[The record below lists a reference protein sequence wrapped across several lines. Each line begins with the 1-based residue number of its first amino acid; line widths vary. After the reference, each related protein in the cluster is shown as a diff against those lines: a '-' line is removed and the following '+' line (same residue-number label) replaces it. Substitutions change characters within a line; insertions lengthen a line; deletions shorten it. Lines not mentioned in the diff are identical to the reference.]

1 MRDLTNQIIIVI
13 DKLFDYSTVQHCML
27 KKLLSCAVFL
37 LLLSAAGCGQKQIML
52 MNAPLDTGDKVDYPP
67 SDEELLTSKSFV
79 AFLPVQY
86 AENLSRYH
94 KALSVSFVQSVL
106 EEYGDLKIIDDIR
119 VSRALNRSEFA
130 KLNDDLKRSKL
141 RRFEDELVKKTV
153 ELGKWLRVRYIVLM
167 RVQPSPEKVDS
178 NDWSTYIRFRIIRVE
193 DPVKNELNHEFTF
206 IFSESNDIWEEL
218 GNLVRGRFPLSGFII
233 ESRANR
239 AYVRINIGRKNRIK
253 DEQECKI
260 FRRVRKKIKGSNG
273 GTISSYE
280 VDRIGQLQLF
290 RVQEDFSWGK
300 VPSKF
305 REVIR
310 QGDAVRCY

>member
-1 MRDLTNQIIIVI
+1 
-13 DKLFDYSTVQHCML
+13 ML
-27 KKLLSCAVFL
+27 KYLLFGAFFL
-37 LLLSAAGCGQKQIML
+37 LLHFSTGCGKKQIML
-52 MNAPLDTGDKVDYPP
+52 MNAPLDTGDKVPLPP
-67 SDEELLTSKSFV
+67 TDEELLTPKSFV
-79 AFLPVQY
+79 AFIPVQY
-86 AENLSRYH
+86 SENLSRYH
-94 KALSVSFVQSVL
+94 KALSVNFLQSVL
-106 EEYGDLKIIDDIR
+106 EEHGDLKIIDDVRIR
-119 VSRALNRSEFA
+119 RALNRSEFS
-130 KLNDDLKRSKL
+130 KLNADLKRGKL
-141 RRFEDELVKKTV
+141 RRIEDEMVKQTV

-167 RVQPSPEKVDS
+167 RVQPSPEKVDT

-206 IFSESNDIWEEL
+206 VFSESNEIWEEL
-218 GNLVRGRFPLSGFII
+218 GSLVRGRFPLSGFII

-260 FRRVRKKIKGSNG
+260 FRRIQRNIKGSNG
-273 GTISSYE
+273 R
-280 VDRIGQLQLF
+280 RIYSVEFDKIGLLQLF

>member
-1 MRDLTNQIIIVI
+1 MDHTNQIIIVI
-13 DKLFDYSTVQHCML
+13 DKLFDFSTFQLCML

-67 SDEELLTSKSFV
+67 SEEELLTSKSFV

-119 VSRALNRSEFA
+119 VNRALNRSEFA
-130 KLNDDLKRSKL
+130 KLNADLKQSKL
-141 RRFEDELVKKTV
+141 RRFEDELVKQTV

-260 FRRVRKKIKGSNG
+260 FRRVRKKIKRSNG

-280 VDRIGQLQLF
+280 VDRKGQLQLF

>member
-1 MRDLTNQIIIVI
+1 
-13 DKLFDYSTVQHCML
+13 
-27 KKLLSCAVFL
+27 
-37 LLLSAAGCGQKQIML
+37 
-52 MNAPLDTGDKVDYPP
+52 MNAPLDTGDTVDHPP
-67 SDEELLTSKSFV
+67 SEEELLTSKSFV

-119 VSRALNRSEFA
+119 VSRALNRSEFS
-130 KLNDDLKRSKL
+130 KLNADLKKSKL
-141 RRFEDELVKKTV
+141 RRFEDNLVKQTV

-218 GNLVRGRFPLSGFII
+218 GSLVRGRFPLSGFII

-260 FRRVRKKIKGSNG
+260 FRRVHKKIKGSNG
-273 GTISSYE
+273 NTISSYG
-280 VDRIGQLQLF
+280 VNRIGQLQLF

-305 REVIR
+305 REAIR

>member
-1 MRDLTNQIIIVI
+1 
-13 DKLFDYSTVQHCML
+13 ML
-27 KKLLSCAVFL
+27 KNLLSCAVFL
-37 LLLSAAGCGQKQIML
+37 LLLSVAGCGQKQIML
-52 MNAPLDTGDKVDYPP
+52 MNAPLDTGDKVPLPP
-67 SDEELLTSKSFV
+67 TDEELLTSKSFV

-119 VSRALNRSEFA
+119 ISRALNRSEFT
-130 KLNDDLKRSKL
+130 KLNADLQRSKL
-141 RRFEDELVKKTV
+141 RRIEDELVKQTV

-167 RVQPSPEKVDS
+167 RVQLSPEKVDS

-218 GNLVRGRFPLSGFII
+218 GSLVRGRFPLSGFII

-239 AYVRINIGRKNRIK
+239 SYVRINIGRKNRIK

-260 FRRVRKKIKGSNG
+260 FRRVRKKIKRSNG

-280 VDRIGQLQLF
+280 VDRKGQLQLF

-300 VPSKF
+300 VPSKY

>member
-1 MRDLTNQIIIVI
+1 M
-13 DKLFDYSTVQHCML
+13 
-27 KKLLSCAVFL
+27 
-37 LLLSAAGCGQKQIML
+37 
-52 MNAPLDTGDKVDYPP
+52 
-67 SDEELLTSKSFV
+67 
-79 AFLPVQY
+79 
-86 AENLSRYH
+86 
-94 KALSVSFVQSVL
+94 QSVL

-119 VSRALNRSEFA
+119 VNRALNRSEFA
-130 KLNDDLKRSKL
+130 QLNADLKQSKL
-141 RRFEDELVKKTV
+141 RRFEDDLVKQTI

-218 GNLVRGRFPLSGFII
+218 GSLVRGRFPLSGFII

>member
-1 MRDLTNQIIIVI
+1 
-13 DKLFDYSTVQHCML
+13 
-27 KKLLSCAVFL
+27 
-37 LLLSAAGCGQKQIML
+37 

-67 SDEELLTSKSFV
+67 SEEELSTPKSFV
-79 AFLPVQY
+79 AFLPVQF

-119 VSRALNRSEFA
+119 VSRALSRSEFA
-130 KLNDDLKRSKL
+130 KLNADLNKSKL
-141 RRFEDELVKKTV
+141 RRFEDDLVKQTV

-218 GNLVRGRFPLSGFII
+218 GSLVRGRFPLSGFII

-273 GTISSYE
+273 NIISSYG
-280 VDRIGQLQLF
+280 VNRKGQLQLF

>member
-1 MRDLTNQIIIVI
+1 
-13 DKLFDYSTVQHCML
+13 ML
-27 KKLLSCAVFL
+27 KKFLSCSVFL
-37 LLLSAAGCGQKQIML
+37 LLLSVAGCGQKQIML
-52 MNAPLDTGDKVDYPP
+52 MNAPLDKGDKVDYPP
-67 SDEELLTSKSFV
+67 SEEELLTSKSFV

-130 KLNDDLKRSKL
+130 KLNADLERSKL
-141 RRFEDELVKKTV
+141 RRFEDDLVKQTV

-167 RVQPSPEKVDS
+167 RVQLSPEKVDS

-218 GNLVRGRFPLSGFII
+218 GSLVRGRFPLSGFII

-260 FRRVRKKIKGSNG
+260 FRRVRKKIKRSNG

-280 VDRIGQLQLF
+280 VDRKGQLQLF

-300 VPSKF
+300 VPSKY

>member
-1 MRDLTNQIIIVI
+1 
-13 DKLFDYSTVQHCML
+13 ML
-27 KKLLSCAVFL
+27 RKFLLCAVFL
-37 LLLSAAGCGQKQIML
+37 LLLSASGCGKKQIML
-52 MNAPLDTGDKVDYPP
+52 MNAPLDTGDKVPLPP
-67 SDEELLTSKSFV
+67 TDEELLTSKSFV

-119 VSRALNRSEFA
+119 VRRALSRSEFSR
-130 KLNDDLKRSKL
+130 LKTNLRQSKL
-141 RRFEDELVKKTV
+141 RRFEDELVKQTV

-167 RVQPSPEKVDS
+167 RVQLSPEKVDS

-218 GNLVRGRFPLSGFII
+218 GSLVRGRFPLSGFII

-260 FRRVRKKIKGSNG
+260 FRRVRKKIKRSNG

-280 VDRIGQLQLF
+280 VDRKGQLQLF

-300 VPSKF
+300 VPSKY
-305 REVIR
+305 REVVR

>member
-1 MRDLTNQIIIVI
+1 
-13 DKLFDYSTVQHCML
+13 
-27 KKLLSCAVFL
+27 
-37 LLLSAAGCGQKQIML
+37 
-52 MNAPLDTGDKVDYPP
+52 
-67 SDEELLTSKSFV
+67 
-79 AFLPVQY
+79 
-86 AENLSRYH
+86 
-94 KALSVSFVQSVL
+94 
-106 EEYGDLKIIDDIR
+106 
-119 VSRALNRSEFA
+119 
-130 KLNDDLKRSKL
+130 
-141 RRFEDELVKKTV
+141 
-153 ELGKWLRVRYIVLM
+153 M
-167 RVQPSPEKVDS
+167 RVQPSPEKVDA

-218 GNLVRGRFPLSGFII
+218 GSLVRGRFPLSGFII
-233 ESRANR
+233 ESRAKR

-260 FRRVRKKIKGSNG
+260 FRRIRKNIKGSNG
-273 GTISSYE
+273 H
-280 VDRIGQLQLF
+280 RIFSIEFDKIGLLQLF

>member
-1 MRDLTNQIIIVI
+1 
-13 DKLFDYSTVQHCML
+13 ML
-27 KKLLSCAVFL
+27 KKFLSCTVFL
-37 LLLSAAGCGQKQIML
+37 LLLSVAGCGQKQIML
-52 MNAPLDTGDKVDYPP
+52 MNAPLDKGDKVDYPP
-67 SDEELLTSKSFV
+67 SEEELLTSKSFV

-130 KLNDDLKRSKL
+130 KLNADLERSKL
-141 RRFEDELVKKTV
+141 RRFEDDLVKQTV

-167 RVQPSPEKVDS
+167 RVQLSPEKVDS

-218 GNLVRGRFPLSGFII
+218 GSLVRGRFPLSGFII

-260 FRRVRKKIKGSNG
+260 FRRVRKKIKRSNG

-280 VDRIGQLQLF
+280 VDRKGQLQLF

-300 VPSKF
+300 VPSKY

>member
-1 MRDLTNQIIIVI
+1 
-13 DKLFDYSTVQHCML
+13 
-27 KKLLSCAVFL
+27 
-37 LLLSAAGCGQKQIML
+37 
-52 MNAPLDTGDKVDYPP
+52 MNAPLDTGDKVPLPP
-67 SDEELLTSKSFV
+67 TDEELLTSKSFV

-119 VSRALNRSEFA
+119 VNRALNRSEFT
-130 KLNDDLKRSKL
+130 KLNAELQRSKL
-141 RRFEDELVKKTV
+141 RRFEDDLVKQTV

-305 REVIR
+305 RKGIR

>member
-1 MRDLTNQIIIVI
+1 
-13 DKLFDYSTVQHCML
+13 ML

-37 LLLSAAGCGQKQIML
+37 LLLSVAGCGKKQIML

-67 SDEELLTSKSFV
+67 SEEELLTSKSFV

-106 EEYGDLKIIDDIR
+106 EEYGDLNIIDDIR

-130 KLNDDLKRSKL
+130 KLNADLERSKL
-141 RRFEDELVKKTV
+141 RRFEDDLVKQTV

-167 RVQPSPEKVDS
+167 RVQLSPEKVDS

-233 ESRANR
+233 ESRASR

-253 DEQECKI
+253 NEQECTI
-260 FRRVRKKIKGSNG
+260 FRRVPKKIKRSNG

-280 VDRIGQLQLF
+280 VDRKGQLQLF

>member
-1 MRDLTNQIIIVI
+1 
-13 DKLFDYSTVQHCML
+13 ML
-27 KKLLSCAVFL
+27 KKFLSCTVFL
-37 LLLSAAGCGQKQIML
+37 LLLSVAGCGQKQIML
-52 MNAPLDTGDKVDYPP
+52 MNAPLDKGDKVDYPP
-67 SDEELLTSKSFV
+67 SEEELLTSKSFV

-130 KLNDDLKRSKL
+130 KLNADLERSKL
-141 RRFEDELVKKTV
+141 RRFEDDLVKQTV

-167 RVQPSPEKVDS
+167 RVQLSPEKVDS

-218 GNLVRGRFPLSGFII
+218 GDLVRGRFPLSGFII

-260 FRRVRKKIKGSNG
+260 FRRVRKKIKRSNG

-280 VDRIGQLQLF
+280 VDRKGQLQLF

-300 VPSKF
+300 VPSKY

>member
-1 MRDLTNQIIIVI
+1 MDLTNQIIIVI
-13 DKLFDYSTVQHCML
+13 KRLLDKHTFQHYML
-27 KKLLSCAVFL
+27 KKILFSVAFFGLLWT
-37 LLLSAAGCGQKQIML
+37 AGCGKKQVML
-52 MNAPLDTGDKVDYPP
+52 MNAPLDTGDKVPLPP
-67 SDEELLTSKSFV
+67 TDEELLTPKSFV
-79 AFLPVQY
+79 AFIPAQF

-94 KALSVSFVQSVL
+94 KSLSLSFVQSVL
-106 EEYGDLKIIDDIR
+106 EEHGDLKIIDDVR
-119 VSRALNRSEFA
+119 VIRALNSSEFA
-130 KLNDDLKRSKL
+130 KLKSDLTRSNLRRIEDDLIKQ
-141 RRFEDELVKKTV
+141 TV

-167 RVQPSPEKVDS
+167 RVQPSPEKVDV

-218 GNLVRGRFPLSGFII
+218 GSLVRGRFPLSGFII

-239 AYVRINIGRKNRIK
+239 TYVRINIGRKNRIK

-260 FRRVRKKIKGSNG
+260 FRRIRKNITGSNG
-273 GTISSYE
+273 RRISSLE
-280 VDRIGQLQLF
+280 FDKIGLLQLF

>member
-1 MRDLTNQIIIVI
+1 MDHTNQIIIVI
-13 DKLFDYSTVQHCML
+13 KKLFDKSTVLHSML
-27 KKLLSCAVFL
+27 KKFLFGAVFL
-37 LLLSAAGCGQKQIML
+37 LLISSAGCGQKQIML
-52 MNAPLDTGDKVDYPP
+52 MNAPLDTGDKVPLPP
-67 SDEELLTSKSFV
+67 TDEELLTPKSFV
-79 AFLPVQY
+79 AFIPVQY

-106 EEYGDLKIIDDIR
+106 EEHGDLKIIDDVR
-119 VSRALNRSEFA
+119 VSRALNRSEFT
-130 KLNDDLKRSKL
+130 KLNADLQRSKF
-141 RRFEDELVKKTV
+141 RRIEDELVKQTV

-167 RVQPSPEKVDS
+167 RVQPSPEKVDA

-218 GNLVRGRFPLSGFII
+218 GSLVRGRFPLSGFII
-233 ESRANR
+233 ESRAKR

-260 FRRVRKKIKGSNG
+260 FRRIRKNIKGSNG
-273 GTISSYE
+273 RRISSIE
-280 VDRIGQLQLF
+280 FDKIGQLQLF

-300 VPSKF
+300 VSSKF

>member
-1 MRDLTNQIIIVI
+1 
-13 DKLFDYSTVQHCML
+13 ML
-27 KKLLSCAVFL
+27 KKLLSYAAFL
-37 LLLSAAGCGQKQIML
+37 LILSLSGCGQKQIML
-52 MNAPLDTGDKVDYPP
+52 MNAPLDTGDKVPLPP
-67 SDEELLTSKSFV
+67 TDEELLTSKSFV

-119 VSRALNRSEFA
+119 VSRALNRSEFLR
-130 KLNDDLKRSKL
+130 LNSDLNQSKL
-141 RRFEDELVKKTV
+141 RRFEDDLVKQTV

-167 RVQPSPEKVDS
+167 RVQPSPEKVDP

-239 AYVRINIGRKNRIK
+239 AYVRINIGRKNRII

-273 GTISSYE
+273 STISSYG
-280 VDRIGQLQLF
+280 VNKIGQLKLF

-305 REVIR
+305 REAIR

>member
-1 MRDLTNQIIIVI
+1 
-13 DKLFDYSTVQHCML
+13 ML
-27 KKLLSCAVFL
+27 I
-37 LLLSAAGCGQKQIML
+37 LSAAGCGEKQVML
-52 MNAPLDTGDKVDYPP
+52 MNAPLDTGDKVPLPP
-67 SDEELLTSKSFV
+67 TDEELLTSKSFV
-79 AFLPVQY
+79 AFLPVQF

-94 KALSVSFVQSVL
+94 KTLSVSFVQSVL

-119 VSRALNRSEFA
+119 VSRALNRSDFV
-130 KLNDDLKRSKL
+130 KLNSDLKQSKL
-141 RRFEDELVKKTV
+141 RRFEDDLIKQTV

-167 RVQPSPEKVDS
+167 RVQPSPEKVDP

-218 GNLVRGRFPLSGFII
+218 GSLVRGRFPLSGFII

-273 GTISSYE
+273 STISSYE
-280 VDRIGQLQLF
+280 VNKIGKLRLF

-305 REVIR
+305 REAIR

>member
-1 MRDLTNQIIIVI
+1 
-13 DKLFDYSTVQHCML
+13 ML

-52 MNAPLDTGDKVDYPP
+52 MNAPLDTGDKVPLPP
-67 SDEELLTSKSFV
+67 TDEELLTSKSFV

-86 AENLSRYH
+86 AGNLSRYH
-94 KALSVSFVQSVL
+94 KTLSVSFVQSVL
-106 EEYGDLKIIDDIR
+106 EEYGDLKIIADLR

-167 RVQPSPEKVDS
+167 RVQTSPEKVDS

-206 IFSESNDIWEEL
+206 IFSESNDIWEEM
-218 GNLVRGRFPLSGFII
+218 GSLVRGRFPLSGFII

-239 AYVRINIGRKNRIK
+239 AYVRINIGRKHRIK

-280 VDRIGQLQLF
+280 VDKIGQLQLF

-310 QGDAVRCY
+310 KGDAVRCY